1 LVVTGIRKFGI
12 DPEGRQKMKYALAL
26 CLLLAL
32 TGASVHAD
40 TVAYADP
47 GNQGTQGFGG
57 NLGLNFS
64 VVSPITVT
72 SLGAF
77 NASGTGIITGTIQ
90 VVIFNT
96 TTNTEVTPVVTFG
109 PNASYT
115 ALGFDVFQ
123 AITPVV
129 LGPGSYQVDAV
140 GFSASDHNGNLNTG
154 SSSGPVLSG
163 GGSILFTGASWN
175 ASATLDDPL
184 TCSGCK
190 PTPTQFSQFD
200 AGTFTFTTPTPT
212 PEPSSLLLFGSAL
225 VALAGMAWLKK
236 LLA

>member
-1 LVVTGIRKFGI
+1 
-12 DPEGRQKMKYALAL
+12 MKYALAL

-163 GGSILFTGASWN
+163 GGSILFTGAGYDG
-175 ASATLDDPL
+175 SATLDDPSA
-184 TCSGCK
+184 CAGCK
-190 PTPTQFSQFD
+190 PNQFD
-200 AGTFTFTTPTPT
+200 AGTFTFTTTPT
-212 PEPSSLLLFGSAL
+212 PEPSSLLLFGSGL
-225 VALAGMAWLKK
+225 VALAGMAGLKK

>member
-1 LVVTGIRKFGI
+1 MRNALVLF
-12 DPEGRQKMKYALAL
+12 
-26 CLLLAL
+26 LLLAL

-40 TVAYADP
+40 TVAYTDP
-47 GNQGTQGFGG
+47 ANSGTQAFGG
-57 NLGLNFS
+57 NLGLDFS

-77 NASGTGIITGTIQ
+77 NASGTGHITGTIQ

-109 PNASYT
+109 PNVSYT
-115 ALGFDVFQ
+115 PLGFDVFQ

-140 GFSASDHNGNLNTG
+140 GFSSSDLNGNRNST
-154 SSSGPVLSG
+154 SGPVLSG
-163 GGSILFTGASWN
+163 GGSILFTGASYDG
-175 ASATLDDPL
+175 SATLNDPS
-184 TCSGCK
+184 TCASCQ
-190 PTPTQFSQFD
+190 PNQFD
-200 AGTFTFTTPTPT
+200 AGTFTFTTSTVPT
-212 PEPSSLLLFGSAL
+212 PEPSSLLLFGL
-225 VALAGMAWLKK
+225 GLLALAGMAWRKI